1 MAKRDQD
8 QKGPWPKRT
17 NRVTKIC
24 VTRELIV
31 LSLTD
36 FKYVRQA
43 FYFLTLPWVI
53 RGKTDLG

>member
-31 LSLTD
+31 FISNRLQIRSPGILFLD
-36 FKYVRQA
+36 FA
-43 FYFLTLPWVI
+43 
-53 RGKTDLG
+53 LGDKG